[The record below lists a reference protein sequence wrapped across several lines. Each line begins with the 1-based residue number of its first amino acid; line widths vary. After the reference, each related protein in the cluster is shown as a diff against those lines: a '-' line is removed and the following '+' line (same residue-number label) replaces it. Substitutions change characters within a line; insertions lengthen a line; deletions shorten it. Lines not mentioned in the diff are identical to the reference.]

1 MALLAGICLLLSGCT
16 ADGIP
21 GSEINGDVRLRPGEQ
36 AVMFSLDGISS
47 GEGVPVS
54 RTEADAGETIAGEN
68 EIQTLRI
75 YSFVNTSG
83 SESDAS
89 SLTLERIYSYEQGGA
104 ANDFTL
110 SPQAGG
116 YRFGIGVPEDAYERR
131 FLMLANTSA
140 LAGVTAVAATEGDR
154 SAATPLSG
162 VLTQQ
167 TTTAGTSAALAA
179 PFPMSSNVP
188 KPVLMNDGTYR
199 YDDGQPSPRPT
210 LPGG

>member
-1 MALLAGICLLLSGCT
+1 MSSVSSVVNIKNIHIMKQTTMALLAGICLLLSGCT

-47 GEGVPVS
+47 GGGVPVS

-68 EIQTLRI
+68 EIQALRI

-89 SLTLERIYSYEQGGA
+89 TLTLERIYSYEQGGA

-110 SPQAGG
+110 SPRAGG

-131 FLMLANTSA
+131 FLMLANTPA
-140 LAGVTAVAATEGDR
+140 PADLTAVAATEADR
-154 SAATPLSG
+154 SSATPLSG
-162 VLTQQ
+162 VLTRQ
-167 TTTAGTSAALAA
+167 TAVAAGPPAALAA
-179 PFPMSSNVP
+179 PSS
-188 KPVLMNDGTYR
+188 
-199 YDDGQPSPRPT
+199 
-210 LPGG
+210 